1 MAYPLK
7 FKTIYKD
14 KIWGGNK
21 IKKLLNKDYGDLP
34 KCGETWELSA
44 VPGDI
49 SVVSNGL
56 WRGQDLKSL
65 LVQHGAAIM
74 GVKLYEKF
82 GIDFPL
88 LIKFIDANQDLSIQ
102 VHPDDALAK
111 KRNQGSGKTEMWY
124 VLQADAQASLITGFN
139 QPMSQEV
146 YLEKFESENL
156 MEILNQEQVAKGDV
170 FFLPAGR
177 IHTIGKGLLIAEIQ
191 QTSDVTYRIHDFAFF
206 LPDAIRTR
214 AIGRALRLRI
224 SCNDRYVPS
233 VWIRMFMRPSW
244 MRRFKNQCFRG
255 SHGASFAS
263 PLPPK
268 EPPVFLAP
276 FRPQLRTTCI
286 SLVILIRAQHLTG
299 IWVCCRRRRRS
310 RAAMATSDAGQGP
323 RQPGS
328 SPGRHC
334 GRADATGATSLRL
347 RLAPRRLLFLEARRL
362 QGSTR

>member
-56 WRGQDLKSL
+56 WRGQDFKSL

-191 QTSDVTYRIHDFAFF
+191 QTSDVTYRIHDFE
-206 LPDAIRTR
+206 RTDDQGNKR
-214 AIGRALRLRI
+214 DL
-224 SCNDRYVPS
+224 
-233 VWIRMFMRPSW
+233 
-244 MRRFKNQCFRG
+244 
-255 SHGASFAS
+255 
-263 PLPPK
+263 
-268 EPPVFLAP
+268 
-276 FRPQLRTTCI
+276 
-286 SLVILIRAQHLTG
+286 HLEE
-299 IWVCCRRRRRS
+299 S
-310 RAAMATSDAGQGP
+310 
-323 RQPGS
+323 
-328 SPGRHC
+328 
-334 GRADATGATSLRL
+334 
-347 RLAPRRLLFLEARRL
+347 LEAIDYTYQPNYKTSYDEESNKRVPL
-362 QGSTR
+362 VACPYFVTNKLNLTNKKALNAPQIAGFKIYICIEGSAKIVNGDQETLLVKGETVLIPAMLSTYEIKADTEVVLLETYIA

>member
-191 QTSDVTYRIHDFAFF
+191 QTSDITYRIHDFGRTDDQGNERD
-206 LPDAIRTR
+206 LHIEESLEAIDYTYQSNYKTSYDEESNKR
-214 AIGRALRLRI
+214 
-224 SCNDRYVPS
+224 V
-233 VWIRMFMRPSW
+233 
-244 MRRFKNQCFRG
+244 
-255 SHGASFAS
+255 
-263 PLPPK
+263 
-268 EPPVFLAP
+268 
-276 FRPQLRTTCI
+276 
-286 SLVILIRAQHLTG
+286 SLVTCPYFVTNKLSLTDKKTLKAPQIAGFKIYMCVEGSAKIVNGDEETLLVKGETVLIPAILSTYEIK
-299 IWVCCRRRRRS
+299 
-310 RAAMATSDAGQGP
+310 
-323 RQPGS
+323 
-328 SPGRHC
+328 
-334 GRADATGATSLRL
+334 ADAEVI
-347 RLAPRRLLFLEARRL
+347 LLETYIA
-362 QGSTR
+362 

>member
-56 WRGQDLKSL
+56 WRGQDFKSL

-82 GIDFPL
+82 GTDFPL

-111 KRNQGSGKTEMWY
+111 KRHQGLGKTEMWY
-124 VLQADAQASLITGFN
+124 VLQADPKASLITGFN
-139 QPMSQEV
+139 RPMSQGE
-146 YLEKFESENL
+146 YLKKFESGNL

-191 QTSDVTYRIHDFAFF
+191 QTSDITYRIYDSGRTDDQGNERDLHIEES
-206 LPDAIRTR
+206 LEAIDYTYQSNYKTSYDEESNKR
-214 AIGRALRLRI
+214 
-224 SCNDRYVPS
+224 V
-233 VWIRMFMRPSW
+233 
-244 MRRFKNQCFRG
+244 
-255 SHGASFAS
+255 
-263 PLPPK
+263 
-268 EPPVFLAP
+268 
-276 FRPQLRTTCI
+276 
-286 SLVILIRAQHLTG
+286 SLVTCPYFVTNKLSLTDKKTLKAPQIAGFKIYMCVEGSAKIVNGDEETLLVKGETVLIPAILSTYEIK
-299 IWVCCRRRRRS
+299 
-310 RAAMATSDAGQGP
+310 
-323 RQPGS
+323 
-328 SPGRHC
+328 
-334 GRADATGATSLRL
+334 ADAEVI
-347 RLAPRRLLFLEARRL
+347 LLETYIA
-362 QGSTR
+362 

>member
-191 QTSDVTYRIHDFAFF
+191 QTSDVTYRIHDFE
-206 LPDAIRTR
+206 RTDEQGNKR
-214 AIGRALRLRI
+214 DL
-224 SCNDRYVPS
+224 
-233 VWIRMFMRPSW
+233 
-244 MRRFKNQCFRG
+244 
-255 SHGASFAS
+255 
-263 PLPPK
+263 
-268 EPPVFLAP
+268 
-276 FRPQLRTTCI
+276 
-286 SLVILIRAQHLTG
+286 HLEE
-299 IWVCCRRRRRS
+299 S
-310 RAAMATSDAGQGP
+310 
-323 RQPGS
+323 
-328 SPGRHC
+328 
-334 GRADATGATSLRL
+334 
-347 RLAPRRLLFLEARRL
+347 LEAIDYTYQPNYKTSYDEESNKRVPL
-362 QGSTR
+362 VACPYFVTK

>member
-21 IKKLLNKDYGDLP
+21 IKNLLNKDYGDLP
-34 KCGETWELSA
+34 NCGETWELSA

-56 WRGQDLKSL
+56 WRGQDFKSL

-82 GIDFPL
+82 GTDFPL

-111 KRNQGSGKTEMWY
+111 KQHQGLGKTEMWY
-124 VLQADAQASLITGFN
+124 VLQADPKASLITGFN
-139 QPMSQEV
+139 RPMSQGE
-146 YLEKFESENL
+146 YLKKFESGNL

-191 QTSDVTYRIHDFAFF
+191 QTSDITYRIHDSGRTDDQGNERD
-206 LPDAIRTR
+206 LHIEESLEAIDYTYQSNYKTSYDEESNKR
-214 AIGRALRLRI
+214 
-224 SCNDRYVPS
+224 V
-233 VWIRMFMRPSW
+233 
-244 MRRFKNQCFRG
+244 
-255 SHGASFAS
+255 
-263 PLPPK
+263 
-268 EPPVFLAP
+268 
-276 FRPQLRTTCI
+276 
-286 SLVILIRAQHLTG
+286 SLVTCPYFVTNKLSLTDKKTLKAPQIAGFKIYMCVEGSAKIVNGDEETLLVKGETVLIPAILSTYEIK
-299 IWVCCRRRRRS
+299 
-310 RAAMATSDAGQGP
+310 
-323 RQPGS
+323 
-328 SPGRHC
+328 
-334 GRADATGATSLRL
+334 ADAEVI
-347 RLAPRRLLFLEARRL
+347 LLETYIA
-362 QGSTR
+362 

>member
-124 VLQADAQASLITGFN
+124 VLHADAQASLITGFN

-191 QTSDVTYRIHDFAFF
+191 QTSDVTYRIHDFE
-206 LPDAIRTR
+206 RTDEQGNKR
-214 AIGRALRLRI
+214 DL
-224 SCNDRYVPS
+224 
-233 VWIRMFMRPSW
+233 
-244 MRRFKNQCFRG
+244 
-255 SHGASFAS
+255 
-263 PLPPK
+263 
-268 EPPVFLAP
+268 
-276 FRPQLRTTCI
+276 
-286 SLVILIRAQHLTG
+286 HLEE
-299 IWVCCRRRRRS
+299 S
-310 RAAMATSDAGQGP
+310 
-323 RQPGS
+323 
-328 SPGRHC
+328 
-334 GRADATGATSLRL
+334 
-347 RLAPRRLLFLEARRL
+347 LEAIDYTYQPNYKTSYDEESNKRVPL
-362 QGSTR
+362 VACPYFVTNKLNLTNKKALNAPQIAGFKIYICIEGSAKIVNGDQETLLVKGETVLIPAMLSTYEIKADTEVVLLETYIA

>member
-44 VPGDI
+44 VPVDI

-191 QTSDVTYRIHDFAFF
+191 QTSDVTYRIHDFERTDEQGNKRD
-206 LPDAIRTR
+206 LHLEESLEAIDYTYQPNYKTSYDEESNKRVPLVACPYFVTNKLNLTNKK
-214 AIGRALRLRI
+214 ALNAPQI
-224 SCNDRYVPS
+224 AG
-233 VWIRMFMRPSW
+233 
-244 MRRFKNQCFRG
+244 FKIYICIEG
-255 SHGASFAS
+255 SAKIVNGDQETLLVKGETVLIPAMLSTYEIKADT
-263 PLPPK
+263 
-268 EPPVFLAP
+268 E
-276 FRPQLRTTCI
+276 
-286 SLVILIRAQHLTG
+286 VIL
-299 IWVCCRRRRRS
+299 
-310 RAAMATSDAGQGP
+310 
-323 RQPGS
+323 
-328 SPGRHC
+328 
-334 GRADATGATSLRL
+334 
-347 RLAPRRLLFLEARRL
+347 LETYIA
-362 QGSTR
+362 

>member
-56 WRGQDLKSL
+56 WRGQDFKSL

-82 GIDFPL
+82 GTDFPL

-111 KRNQGSGKTEMWY
+111 KRHQGLGKTEMWY
-124 VLQADAQASLITGFN
+124 VLQADPKASLITGFN
-139 QPMSQEV
+139 RPMSQGE
-146 YLEKFESENL
+146 YLKKFESGNL

-191 QTSDVTYRIHDFAFF
+191 QTSDITYRIHDFGRTDDQGNERD
-206 LPDAIRTR
+206 LHIEESLEAIDYTYQSNYKTSYDEESNKR
-214 AIGRALRLRI
+214 
-224 SCNDRYVPS
+224 V
-233 VWIRMFMRPSW
+233 
-244 MRRFKNQCFRG
+244 
-255 SHGASFAS
+255 
-263 PLPPK
+263 
-268 EPPVFLAP
+268 
-276 FRPQLRTTCI
+276 
-286 SLVILIRAQHLTG
+286 SLVTCPYFVTNKLSLTDKKTLKAPQIAGFKIYMCVEGSAKIVNGDEETLLVKGETVLIPAMLSTYEIKADTEVIL
-299 IWVCCRRRRRS
+299 
-310 RAAMATSDAGQGP
+310 
-323 RQPGS
+323 
-328 SPGRHC
+328 
-334 GRADATGATSLRL
+334 
-347 RLAPRRLLFLEARRL
+347 LETYIA
-362 QGSTR
+362 

>member
-21 IKKLLNKDYGDLP
+21 IKNLLNKDYGDLP

-56 WRGQDLKSL
+56 WRGQDFKSL

-82 GIDFPL
+82 GTDFPL

-111 KRNQGSGKTEMWY
+111 KRHQGLGKTEMWY
-124 VLQADAQASLITGFN
+124 VLQADPKASLITGFN
-139 QPMSQEV
+139 RPMSQGE
-146 YLEKFESENL
+146 YLKKFESENL

-191 QTSDVTYRIHDFAFF
+191 QTSDVTYRIHDFERTDEQGNERD
-206 LPDAIRTR
+206 LHIEESLEAIDYTYQSNYKTSYDEESNKR
-214 AIGRALRLRI
+214 
-224 SCNDRYVPS
+224 V
-233 VWIRMFMRPSW
+233 
-244 MRRFKNQCFRG
+244 
-255 SHGASFAS
+255 
-263 PLPPK
+263 
-268 EPPVFLAP
+268 
-276 FRPQLRTTCI
+276 
-286 SLVILIRAQHLTG
+286 SLVTCPYFVTNKLSLTDKKTLKAPQIAGFKIYMCVEGSAKIVNGDEETLLVKGETVLIP
-299 IWVCCRRRRRS
+299 
-310 RAAMATSDAGQGP
+310 AMLSTYEIK
-323 RQPGS
+323 
-328 SPGRHC
+328 
-334 GRADATGATSLRL
+334 ADAEVI
-347 RLAPRRLLFLEARRL
+347 LLETYIA
-362 QGSTR
+362 

>member
-21 IKKLLNKDYGDLP
+21 IKNLLNKDYGDLP

-56 WRGQDLKSL
+56 WRGQDFKSL

-82 GIDFPL
+82 GTDFPL

-111 KRNQGSGKTEMWY
+111 KRHQGLGKTEMWY
-124 VLQADAQASLITGFN
+124 VLQADPKASLITGFN
-139 QPMSQEV
+139 RPMSQGE
-146 YLEKFESENL
+146 YLKKFESGNL

-191 QTSDVTYRIHDFAFF
+191 QTSDITYRIHDFGRTDDQGNERD
-206 LPDAIRTR
+206 LHIEESLEAIDYTYQSNYKTSYDEESNKR
-214 AIGRALRLRI
+214 
-224 SCNDRYVPS
+224 V
-233 VWIRMFMRPSW
+233 
-244 MRRFKNQCFRG
+244 
-255 SHGASFAS
+255 
-263 PLPPK
+263 
-268 EPPVFLAP
+268 
-276 FRPQLRTTCI
+276 
-286 SLVILIRAQHLTG
+286 SLVTCPYFVTNKLSLTDKKTLKAPQIAGFKIYMCVEGSAKIVNGDEETLLVKGETVLIPAILSTYEIK
-299 IWVCCRRRRRS
+299 
-310 RAAMATSDAGQGP
+310 
-323 RQPGS
+323 
-328 SPGRHC
+328 
-334 GRADATGATSLRL
+334 ADAEVI
-347 RLAPRRLLFLEARRL
+347 LLETYIA
-362 QGSTR
+362 

>member
-56 WRGQDLKSL
+56 WRGQDFKSL

-82 GIDFPL
+82 GTDFPL
-88 LIKFIDANQDLSIQ
+88 LIKFIDANQDLPIQ

-111 KRNQGSGKTEMWY
+111 KRHQGLGKTEMWY
-124 VLQADAQASLITGFN
+124 VLQADSKASLITGFN
-139 QPMSQEV
+139 RPMSQGE
-146 YLEKFESENL
+146 YLKKFESGNL

-191 QTSDVTYRIHDFAFF
+191 QTSDITYRIHDFGRTDDQGNERD
-206 LPDAIRTR
+206 LHIEESLEAIDYTYQSNYKTSYDEESNKR
-214 AIGRALRLRI
+214 
-224 SCNDRYVPS
+224 V
-233 VWIRMFMRPSW
+233 
-244 MRRFKNQCFRG
+244 
-255 SHGASFAS
+255 
-263 PLPPK
+263 
-268 EPPVFLAP
+268 
-276 FRPQLRTTCI
+276 
-286 SLVILIRAQHLTG
+286 SLVTCPYFVTNKLSLTDKKTLKAPQIAGFKIYMCVEGSAKIVNGDEETLLVKGETVLIPAILSTYEIK
-299 IWVCCRRRRRS
+299 
-310 RAAMATSDAGQGP
+310 
-323 RQPGS
+323 
-328 SPGRHC
+328 
-334 GRADATGATSLRL
+334 ADAEVI
-347 RLAPRRLLFLEARRL
+347 LLETYIA
-362 QGSTR
+362 

>member
-56 WRGQDLKSL
+56 WRGQDFKSL

-82 GIDFPL
+82 GTDFPL

-191 QTSDVTYRIHDFAFF
+191 QTSDVTYRIHDFERTDEQGNKRD
-206 LPDAIRTR
+206 LHLEESLEAIDYTYQPNYKTSYDEESNKRVPLVACPYFVTNKLNLTNKK
-214 AIGRALRLRI
+214 ALNAPQI
-224 SCNDRYVPS
+224 AG
-233 VWIRMFMRPSW
+233 
-244 MRRFKNQCFRG
+244 FKIYICIEG
-255 SHGASFAS
+255 SAKIVNGDQETLLVKGETVLIPAMLSTYEIKADT
-263 PLPPK
+263 
-268 EPPVFLAP
+268 E
-276 FRPQLRTTCI
+276 
-286 SLVILIRAQHLTG
+286 VIL
-299 IWVCCRRRRRS
+299 
-310 RAAMATSDAGQGP
+310 
-323 RQPGS
+323 
-328 SPGRHC
+328 
-334 GRADATGATSLRL
+334 
-347 RLAPRRLLFLEARRL
+347 LETYIA
-362 QGSTR
+362 

>member
-56 WRGQDLKSL
+56 WKGKDLKSL

-191 QTSDVTYRIHDFAFF
+191 QTSDVTYRIHDFE
-206 LPDAIRTR
+206 RTDDQGNKR
-214 AIGRALRLRI
+214 DL
-224 SCNDRYVPS
+224 
-233 VWIRMFMRPSW
+233 
-244 MRRFKNQCFRG
+244 
-255 SHGASFAS
+255 
-263 PLPPK
+263 
-268 EPPVFLAP
+268 
-276 FRPQLRTTCI
+276 
-286 SLVILIRAQHLTG
+286 HLEE
-299 IWVCCRRRRRS
+299 S
-310 RAAMATSDAGQGP
+310 
-323 RQPGS
+323 
-328 SPGRHC
+328 
-334 GRADATGATSLRL
+334 
-347 RLAPRRLLFLEARRL
+347 LEAIDYTYQPNYKTSYDEESNKRVPL
-362 QGSTR
+362 VACPYFVTNKLNLTNKKTLNAPQIAGFKIYICIEGSAKIVNGDQETLLVKGETVLIPAMLSTYEIKADTEVVLLETYIA

>member
-56 WRGQDLKSL
+56 WRGQDFKSL

-82 GIDFPL
+82 GTDFPL

-111 KRNQGSGKTEMWY
+111 KRHQGLGKTEMWY
-124 VLQADAQASLITGFN
+124 VLQADPKASLITGFN
-139 QPMSQEV
+139 RPMSQGE
-146 YLEKFESENL
+146 YLKKFESGNL

-191 QTSDVTYRIHDFAFF
+191 QTSDITYRIHDSGRTDDQGNERD
-206 LPDAIRTR
+206 LHIEESLEAIDYTYQSNYKTSYDEESNKR
-214 AIGRALRLRI
+214 
-224 SCNDRYVPS
+224 V
-233 VWIRMFMRPSW
+233 
-244 MRRFKNQCFRG
+244 
-255 SHGASFAS
+255 
-263 PLPPK
+263 
-268 EPPVFLAP
+268 
-276 FRPQLRTTCI
+276 
-286 SLVILIRAQHLTG
+286 SLVTCPYFVTNKLSLTDKKTLKAPQIAGFKIYMCVEGSAKIVNGDEETLLVKGETVLIPAILSTYEIK
-299 IWVCCRRRRRS
+299 
-310 RAAMATSDAGQGP
+310 
-323 RQPGS
+323 
-328 SPGRHC
+328 
-334 GRADATGATSLRL
+334 ADAEVI
-347 RLAPRRLLFLEARRL
+347 LLETYIA
-362 QGSTR
+362 

>member
-102 VHPDDALAK
+102 VHPDDTLAK
-111 KRNQGSGKTEMWY
+111 KRHQGLGKTEMWY

-191 QTSDVTYRIHDFAFF
+191 QTSDVTYRIHDFERTDEQGNKRD
-206 LPDAIRTR
+206 LHLEESLEAIDYTYQPNYKTSYDEESNKRVPLVACPYFVTNKLNLTNKK
-214 AIGRALRLRI
+214 ALNAPQI
-224 SCNDRYVPS
+224 AG
-233 VWIRMFMRPSW
+233 
-244 MRRFKNQCFRG
+244 FKIYICIEG
-255 SHGASFAS
+255 SAKIVNGDQETLLVKGETVLIPAMLSTYEIKADT
-263 PLPPK
+263 
-268 EPPVFLAP
+268 E
-276 FRPQLRTTCI
+276 
-286 SLVILIRAQHLTG
+286 VIL
-299 IWVCCRRRRRS
+299 
-310 RAAMATSDAGQGP
+310 
-323 RQPGS
+323 
-328 SPGRHC
+328 
-334 GRADATGATSLRL
+334 
-347 RLAPRRLLFLEARRL
+347 LETYIA
-362 QGSTR
+362 

>member
-56 WRGQDLKSL
+56 WRGLDFKSL

-191 QTSDVTYRIHDFAFF
+191 QTSDVTYRIHDFE
-206 LPDAIRTR
+206 RTDEQGNKR
-214 AIGRALRLRI
+214 DL
-224 SCNDRYVPS
+224 
-233 VWIRMFMRPSW
+233 
-244 MRRFKNQCFRG
+244 
-255 SHGASFAS
+255 
-263 PLPPK
+263 
-268 EPPVFLAP
+268 
-276 FRPQLRTTCI
+276 
-286 SLVILIRAQHLTG
+286 HLEE
-299 IWVCCRRRRRS
+299 S
-310 RAAMATSDAGQGP
+310 
-323 RQPGS
+323 
-328 SPGRHC
+328 
-334 GRADATGATSLRL
+334 
-347 RLAPRRLLFLEARRL
+347 LEAIDYTYQPNYKTSYDEESNKRVPL
-362 QGSTR
+362 VACPYFVTNKLNLTNKKALNAPQIAGFKIYICIEGSAKIVNGDQETLLVKGETVLIPAMLSTYEIKADTEVVLLETYIA

>member
-56 WRGQDLKSL
+56 WRGQDFKSL

-82 GIDFPL
+82 GTDFPL

-111 KRNQGSGKTEMWY
+111 KRHQGLGKTEMWY
-124 VLQADAQASLITGFN
+124 VLQADPKASLITGFN
-139 QPMSQEV
+139 RPMSQGE
-146 YLEKFESENL
+146 YLKKFESGNL

-191 QTSDVTYRIHDFAFF
+191 QTSDITYRIHDFGRTDDQGNERD
-206 LPDAIRTR
+206 LHIEESLEAIDYTYQSNYKTSYDEESNKR
-214 AIGRALRLRI
+214 
-224 SCNDRYVPS
+224 V
-233 VWIRMFMRPSW
+233 
-244 MRRFKNQCFRG
+244 
-255 SHGASFAS
+255 
-263 PLPPK
+263 
-268 EPPVFLAP
+268 
-276 FRPQLRTTCI
+276 
-286 SLVILIRAQHLTG
+286 SLVTCPYFVTNKLSLTDKKTLKAPQIAGFKIYMCVEGSAKIVNGDEETLLVKGETVLIPAILSTYEIK
-299 IWVCCRRRRRS
+299 
-310 RAAMATSDAGQGP
+310 
-323 RQPGS
+323 
-328 SPGRHC
+328 
-334 GRADATGATSLRL
+334 ADAEVI
-347 RLAPRRLLFLEARRL
+347 LLETYIA
-362 QGSTR
+362 